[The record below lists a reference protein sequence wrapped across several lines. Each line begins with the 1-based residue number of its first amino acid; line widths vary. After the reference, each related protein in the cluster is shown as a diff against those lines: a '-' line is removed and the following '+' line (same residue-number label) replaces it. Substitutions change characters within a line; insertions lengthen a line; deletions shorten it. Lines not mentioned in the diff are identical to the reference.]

1 MILFEGI
8 ENIFDSVLALP
19 TEQYVVR
26 LLFCA
31 SKILS
36 FMSPELGLYRVF
48 ALYRVLASTLQ

>member
-26 LLFCA
+26 LQFCA

-36 FMSPELGLYRVF
+36 FMSPEFLLCTEF
-48 ALYRVLASTLQ
+48 LLCLWNDM